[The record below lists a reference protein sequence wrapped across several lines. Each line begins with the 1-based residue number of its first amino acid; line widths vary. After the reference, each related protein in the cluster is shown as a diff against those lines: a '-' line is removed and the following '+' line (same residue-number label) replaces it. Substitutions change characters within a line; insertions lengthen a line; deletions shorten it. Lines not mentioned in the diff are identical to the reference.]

1 MFITTGHK
9 HKCKINKL
17 SDGTHIRNPFPDLAL
32 LHAAIEARICLLSM
46 GSALVAWVFYIHIG
60 SDVDFSHQL
69 EADFASFNCQ
79 KR

>member
-1 MFITTGHK
+1 MFITIGHK

-46 GSALVAWVFYIHIG
+46 GSALVACVFYIHIG